1 MESVREKPDS
11 RELLLAAGLKLFA
24 DRGLNGTTVKE
35 IAEEAGVNV
44 SLVSYYFQGKEGLFV
59 ACLKPFGTSLL
70 ATAERVLKPAATAQE
85 FEVRL
90 RLFIE
95 EFLEAHLRESE
106 FTQILHRDCSPGNP
120 EVRQLYSESFIHVFE
135 AFVRFSEKARKSG
148 ILRPNLDPVV
158 ACGFLMGGLVQAIR
172 MDFVLQ
178 DHFKQTIQDS
188 KYREKMI
195 TEVVQNFMQGVTA

>member
-1 MESVREKPDS
+1 MDTKLES

-24 DRGLNGTTVKE
+24 DKGFDGTTVKE

-59 ACLKPFGTSLL
+59 ACLQPFGSSLL
-70 ATAERVLKPAATAQE
+70 ATAERVLKPATTREE

-95 EFLEAHLRESE
+95 EFLIAHSQASE
-106 FTQILHRDCSPGNP
+106 ITQILHRDCSPGNP
-120 EVRQLYSESFIHVFE
+120 HVRRLYRESFIHIFE
-135 AFVRFSEKARKSG
+135 AFVRFAATAKKTG
-148 ILRPNLDPVV
+148 ILRPDHEPVI
-158 ACGFLMGGLVQAIR
+158 ACGFLLGGLVQSIR
-172 MDFVLQ
+172 MDFILQ
-178 DHFKQTIQDS
+178 EHFNQTIDDP

-195 TEVVQNFMQGVTA
+195 TQVVRQFMQGVSA